1 MPTASRAQT
10 SSWTAAARP
19 RAARRTRRNWQ
30 IGESLVNCYAA
41 TSTEDTLLLGFG
53 LEQLSSDA
61 ERADLVRRALGGLI
75 GSD

>member
-1 MPTASRAQT
+1 M
-10 SSWTAAARP
+10 
-19 RAARRTRRNWQ
+19 
-30 IGESLVNCYAA
+30 
-41 TSTEDTLLLGFG
+41 LLGFG